1 MSVTFADLWS
11 GVSGRARWNLGDHK
25 AATGTRVR
33 HTYRKAGRHTV
44 RITAND
50 RLGNIRTV
58 TYRILVTRH

>member
-11 GVSGRARWNLGDHK
+11 GVSGRAMWSFGDHK

-33 HTYRKAGRHTV
+33 HTYRKAGRDTV
-44 RITAND
+44 RITAKD
-50 RLGNIRTV
+50 RLGNVRTV